1 MDMDSDDQENIEV
14 YSVEEENEM
23 EDEDNVIID
32 IESENE
38 DKEMKL
44 HSYKSQR
51 NVAKL
56 DNKYKNFIKTG
67 KSPRPMMDKNEEI
80 KNSRC
85 KLSSFRPK
93 SK

>member
-1 MDMDSDDQENIEV
+1 MLLIFFCVSYIIKINLL
-14 YSVEEENEM
+14 YNRK
-23 EDEDNVIID
+23 DEDNVIID